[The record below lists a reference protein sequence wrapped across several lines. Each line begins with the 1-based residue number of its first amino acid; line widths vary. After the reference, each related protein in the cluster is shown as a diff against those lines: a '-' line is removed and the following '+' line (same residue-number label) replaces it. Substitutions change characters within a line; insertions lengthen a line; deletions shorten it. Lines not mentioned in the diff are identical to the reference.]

1 MANLWF
7 YLKAGN
13 KFGPVTAR
21 ILRQLA
27 LDGEIKPTDLV
38 SREGSGTWV
47 DAVRVKGLFPSASPA
62 PGTPATPP
70 DDSPYALA
78 VPSPISSI
86 RSDPPEPEGKGRLEL
101 DAACR
106 FFLTNPLGLPVWV
119 IGGTLATFIFVL
131 LLIEKE
137 RDSPRP
143 APEAFIPIMAGLSFL
158 IWMIAYTCLRI
169 TLGKKTACPR
179 CNRWFSK
186 LLVRSDA
193 RVIDSREETRTYTGQ
208 AAIRDRNFRVTGYVD
223 EQRTMPVTVKTIVG
237 YRKYRCKACN
247 HRWEI
252 SDVGKVV
259 I

>member
-7 YLKAGN
+7 YMKEGN

-47 DAVRVKGLFPSASPA
+47 DAERVKGLLPPASPA
-62 PGTPATPP
+62 PRSPATPP
-70 DDSPYALA
+70 DDSPYALD
-78 VPSPISSI
+78 VPSPTPPI
-86 RSDPPEPEGKGRLEL
+86 RTDPPETEVKGKLEL
-101 DAACR
+101 DALSR
-106 FFLTNPLGLPVWV
+106 FFLLHPLGLPTWI
-119 IGGTLATFIFVL
+119 IGSVLATFIFLVF
-131 LLIEKE
+131 IIDKE

-143 APEAFIPIMAGLSFL
+143 APEGFFPLLAGLSFG
-158 IWMIAYTCLRI
+158 IWIAAYVWLRVW
-169 TLGKKTACPR
+169 LGRQTACSR
-179 CNRWFSK
+179 CNQWFSK
-186 LLVRSDA
+186 LLIKSEAQV
-193 RVIDSREETRTYTGQ
+193 VGSREEMHTYTGQ
-208 AAIRDRNFRVTGYVD
+208 NAIRDRNGQVTGYID
-223 EQRTMPVTVKTIVG
+223 EQRTMPVTVKTVVG
-237 YRKYRCKACN
+237 LRKYRCKACN